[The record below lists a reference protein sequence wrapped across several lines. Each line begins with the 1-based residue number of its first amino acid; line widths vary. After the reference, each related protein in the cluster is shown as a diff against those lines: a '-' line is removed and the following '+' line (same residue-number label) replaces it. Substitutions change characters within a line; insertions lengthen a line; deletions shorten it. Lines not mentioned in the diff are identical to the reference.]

1 MLSLFTLGLFTGLIL
16 GLSIYHCIQRLIAL
30 MFYPLWVISSA
41 IAWTSVATALL
52 FLVLLM
58 FGL

>member
-1 MLSLFTLGLFTGLIL
+1 MLSLFALGLFTGLIL
-16 GLSIYHCIQRLIAL
+16 GLSIYHYIQRLIAL
-30 MFYPLWVISSA
+30 IFYLLWVISSA